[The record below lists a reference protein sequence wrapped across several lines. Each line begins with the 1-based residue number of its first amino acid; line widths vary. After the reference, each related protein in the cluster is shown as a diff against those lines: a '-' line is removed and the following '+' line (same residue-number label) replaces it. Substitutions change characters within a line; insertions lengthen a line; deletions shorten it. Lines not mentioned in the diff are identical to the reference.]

1 MITISSKSCQQD
13 EEFYTSQC
21 TRNELVS
28 TVQEGDSNND
38 NENVVHKLR
47 FLEEQYESKLH
58 EIKNLID
65 DVKLRDYE
73 IKNLQ
78 ECITYLLQ
86 EKNDLQTKIKV
97 HIFFSFVEFFFWIIP
112 YKYFYFDLTVPG
124 RGISEQISIV
134 EEKI

>member
-1 MITISSKSCQQD
+1 MITIFSKSCQQD
-13 EEFYTSQC
+13 EEFYTNQY
-21 TRNELVS
+21 THNELIS
-28 TVQEGDSNND
+28 TVQEGNSNND
-38 NENVVHKLR
+38 NENAVHKLR

-97 HIFFSFVEFFFWIIP
+97 HIFFSFAEFFFWMVS